1 MYYSCLDNW
10 DILRIEKVMNNKDDL
25 LLVIDDL
32 LTTERYNA
40 YTNGYDE
47 GYNEGYDQAQ
57 LDEES
62 Y

>member
-1 MYYSCLDNW
+1 MYYSCLDSW
-10 DILRIEKVMNNKDDL
+10 DILRIEKVINNK
-25 LLVIDDL
+25 DDL
-32 LTTERYNA
+32 LTTERDNA

-57 LDEES
+57 LDAES

>member
-10 DILRIEKVMNNKDDL
+10 DIQRIEKVMNNKDDL
-25 LLVIDDL
+25 LSAIDDL
-32 LTTERYNA
+32 LTIERDNA

-47 GYNEGYDQAQ
+47 GYNDGYDQAQ
-57 LDEES
+57 LDAES

>member
-1 MYYSCLDNW
+1 MYYSCLDSW
-10 DILRIEKVMNNKDDL
+10 DILRIENVMNNKDDL
-25 LLVIDDL
+25 LSTIDDL
-32 LTTERYNA
+32 LTTERDNA

-57 LDEES
+57 LDVES

>member
-1 MYYSCLDNW
+1 MYYSCLDSW
-10 DILRIEKVMNNKDDL
+10 DIHRIEKVMNNKDDL
-25 LLVIDDL
+25 LSTIDDL
-32 LTTERYNA
+32 LTTERDNA

-57 LDEES
+57 LDVES

>member
-10 DILRIEKVMNNKDDL
+10 DIQRIEKVMNNKDDL
-25 LLVIDDL
+25 LSVIDDL
-32 LTTERYNA
+32 LITERDNA

-57 LDEES
+57 LDTES

>member
-10 DILRIEKVMNNKDDL
+10 DIKRIEKVMNNKDDL
-25 LLVIDDL
+25 LSAIDDL
-32 LTTERYNA
+32 LTTERDNA

-57 LDEES
+57 LDAES

>member
-1 MYYSCLDNW
+1 MYYCCLDIW
-10 DILRIEKVMNNKDDL
+10 DIQRIEKVMNNKDDL
-25 LLVIDDL
+25 LSTIDDL
-32 LTTERYNA
+32 LTTERDNA

-57 LDEES
+57 LDVES

>member
-10 DILRIEKVMNNKDDL
+10 DIQRIEKVMNNKDDL
-25 LLVIDDL
+25 LSAIDDL
-32 LTTERYNA
+32 LITERDNA

-57 LDEES
+57 LDMES

>member
-1 MYYSCLDNW
+1 
-10 DILRIEKVMNNKDDL
+10 MNNKDDL

-32 LTTERYNA
+32 LTTERDNA

-47 GYNEGYDQAQ
+47 RYNEGYDQAQ
-57 LDEES
+57 LDAES

>member
-10 DILRIEKVMNNKDDL
+10 DIQKIEKVMNNKDDL
-25 LLVIDDL
+25 FSAIDELLI
-32 LTTERYNA
+32 TERDNA
-40 YTNGYDE
+40 YTN

-57 LDEES
+57 LDMES

>member
-1 MYYSCLDNW
+1 MYYNHLDNW
-10 DILRIEKVMNNKDDL
+10 DIQRIEKTMNNKNDL

-32 LTTERYNA
+32 LTTVSDNS

-47 GYNEGYDQAQ
+47 GYNEGYDQAK
-57 LDEES
+57 LDNES

>member
-10 DILRIEKVMNNKDDL
+10 DIKRIEKVMNNKDDL
-25 LLVIDDL
+25 LSTIDDL
-32 LTTERYNA
+32 LTTERDNA
-40 YTNGYDE
+40 YTNGYDD

-57 LDEES
+57 LDIES